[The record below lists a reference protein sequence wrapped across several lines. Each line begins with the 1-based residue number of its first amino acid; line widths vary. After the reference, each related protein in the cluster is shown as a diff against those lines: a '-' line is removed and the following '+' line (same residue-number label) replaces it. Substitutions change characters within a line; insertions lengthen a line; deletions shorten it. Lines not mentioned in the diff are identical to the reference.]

1 MNTNATIPFTY
12 RMRTHQSGQF
22 WLPAAIWAFFVIV
35 IGFFGKSIPSVVEIS
50 ISYIG
55 VVLPLL
61 GGILGAYAILDDPVL
76 ELHFASPRSA
86 IQMLLERTIIIFGLL
101 TICAITFQVFL
112 HLLAVDLNPYGSI
125 WTRQLAWIIPCLT
138 LTMLGAFAAFVSTQS
153 TTGAMLVGMIWIV
166 QLVARGWFL
175 GDPIARYFFLF
186 SGALAPT
193 IGFLNQNYI
202 VLIALGIVFFGS
214 AWYLL
219 KNQERF
225 I

>member
-112 HLLAVDLNPYGSI
+112 HFLAVDLNSV
-125 WTRQLAWIIPCLT
+125 WQHLDA
-138 LTMLGAFAAFVSTQS
+138 
-153 TTGAMLVGMIWIV
+153 TTGLDHPLPDPDDAGGFCRLRIHTIHH
-166 QLVARGWFL
+166 RGYAG
-175 GDPIARYFFLF
+175 GDDLDRPTGCPWMV
-186 SGALAPT
+186 SG
-193 IGFLNQNYI
+193 
-202 VLIALGIVFFGS
+202 
-214 AWYLL
+214 
-219 KNQERF
+219 
-225 I
+225 